1 MNKTIMD
8 RMPATP
14 DMNQERLEQLRALM
28 PDLFTNDGALNPDEL
43 KRLIDPDLVPES
55 ERFEFRWF
63 GKANAKR
70 NAFTPTLASLEY
82 DHERSVNPELA
93 EGNAII
99 EGENLEVLKCLLA
112 SYRNRVKC
120 IYIDPPYNIEFPS
133 LVCASRSRQA
143 HRPDRQ
149 MGAP

>member
-1 MNKTIMD
+1 MNKAIMD

-63 GKANAKR
+63 GKADAMR

-82 DHERSVNPELA
+82 DHERPVNPELVDLDSQA
-93 EGNAII
+93 YKEGFRSISDITI
-99 EGENLEVLKCLLA
+99 E
-112 SYRNRVKC
+112 RNRRVVLQFDEATDRIDSLKMLPSRGLLPHMKC
-120 IYIDPPYNIEFPS
+120 YPT
-133 LVCASRSRQA
+133 Q
-143 HRPDRQ
+143 
-149 MGAP
+149 

>member
-1 MNKTIMD
+1 MNKAIMD
-8 RMPATP
+8 RMPTTP
-14 DMNQERLEQLRALM
+14 DVNQERLEQLRAVM

-43 KRLIDPDLVPES
+43 KRLIDPDLVLES

-120 IYIDPPYNIEFPS
+120 IYIDPPYNTGQGLRLFRRYGRWP
-133 LVCASRSRQA
+133 R
-143 HRPDRQ
+143 RPI
-149 MGAP
+149 GNTSV